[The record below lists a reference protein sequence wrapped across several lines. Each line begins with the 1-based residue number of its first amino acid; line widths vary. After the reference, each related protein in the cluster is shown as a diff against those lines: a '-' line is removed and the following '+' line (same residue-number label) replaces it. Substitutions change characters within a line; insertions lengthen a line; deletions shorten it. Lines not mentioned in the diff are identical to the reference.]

1 MGWMRDTTARWLR
14 IMAATGDGSTPLD
27 EGVNLIGEVTGTVR
41 PGNEP
46 RGKPKRFRKPKRE
59 APVVSV
65 VTAEEMV
72 TVLSRHLVTGVQASD
87 YLLVRLAAATGQS
100 REQILDELSTEL
112 TQWLNTEQLA
122 VLQLEV
128 ESGCLALNGVEN
140 PTDSGLGGRV
150 EQLLRLALSQAEE
163 LIAAAR
169 AQAAEIVAE
178 AEQRPC
184 PRCGEA

>member
-1 MGWMRDTTARWLR
+1 MGWTWDTTGRWLR

-41 PGNEP
+41 PEDRP
-46 RGKPKRFRKPKRE
+46 RDKPKMFRKPKRE
-59 APVVSV
+59 ASV
-65 VTAEEMV
+65 VTAAEMV

-87 YLLVRLAAATGQS
+87 HLLVRLAAATGQS

-112 TQWLNTEQLA
+112 THWLNTEQLA
-122 VLQLEV
+122 VLRLEV
-128 ESGCLALNGVEN
+128 ESGCLALNGAEN
-140 PTDSGLGGRV
+140 PSYSGLGQRV
-150 EQLLRLALSQAEE
+150 EEVLRLALSQAEE
-163 LIAAAR
+163 LVAAAR